1 MAQTKDLQEVYSSL
15 EQGYTLLGDEAIDSS
30 CLLVFD
36 YEYPEQESE
45 ITMDSDE
52 FTVVCPW
59 TGLPDFGT
67 LTVRYVPRES
77 LIELKSLK
85 YYLLSY
91 RQVGIVQKH
100 AANRIL
106 RDLVAVCQPLRLT
119 LILDYRTRG
128 GIHTVVELFYK
139 APKT

>member
-52 FTVVCPW
+52 FTAVCPW